1 MRKPF
6 PFSSKQPVKTF
17 PALLLLCLS
26 GLAYAAD
33 VDRVTV
39 DKSERIMRLHAGDTI
54 VKEVAI
60 SLGDAPEG
68 HKQREGDEKT
78 PEGRYVLD
86 WRNPNSSYHRSIHI
100 SYPNEADKAHARK
113 NGYSPGGDIFI
124 HGLPNG
130 MGQSGR
136 LFRGRDWTDG
146 CIAVN
151 NNDDMTEIWN
161 LVRNGTPIEITP

>member
-1 MRKPF
+1 ML
-6 PFSSKQPVKTF
+6 

-26 GLAYAAD
+26 GLASAAD

-39 DKSERIMRLHAGDTI
+39 DKSERILRLHAGETI

-60 SLGDAPEG
+60 SLGDAPVG
-68 HKQREGDEKT
+68 HKQREGDERT
-78 PEGRYVLD
+78 LEGRYVLD
-86 WRNPNSSYHRSIHI
+86 WRNPTSSYHLSIHI
-100 SYPNEADKAHARK
+100 SYPNDADRAHARS

-130 MGQSGR
+130 MGKTGM
-136 LFRGRDWTDG
+136 LFHGRDWTDG